1 MSCFRLC
8 VRDMVCSS
16 EFLLTQALLSPLQ
29 CRSTGEDPPRSNSE
43 MLIYFEI
50 EEALDR
56 IVVENVATEEELIHR
71 ERRMG
76 IKHVVDVK
84 NKLGVVE

>member
-1 MSCFRLC
+1 
-8 VRDMVCSS
+8 
-16 EFLLTQALLSPLQ
+16 
-29 CRSTGEDPPRSNSE
+29 

-56 IVVENVATEEELIHR
+56 IVVENVATEEERIHR

-76 IKHVVDVK
+76 IKHVVDAK